1 MTTTNV
7 SQSPSLEDTLAHA
20 TKAVQERAAGCR
32 FVLHL
37 AGERSDY
44 VRFNHGRVRQS
55 GSVAQ
60 LDATLTVADGQRH
73 GTERLTLSGDS
84 SLDTERLQAATERL
98 RRDIA
103 SLDKDPFFLF
113 ADDDDQTPT
122 AKEVD
127 LDQSPSEDGEE
138 VVRAICSEANGLDF
152 VGILANGRV
161 ERAVSTSGGKRRLFA
176 REITHVDW
184 SIYAGEGAAPD
195 KAIKQSWAGAAFD
208 RPRFSALLNDARERL
223 PVLRRDEKR
232 VEPGA
237 YRAYLAPAA
246 VDEILSL
253 LAYGTFS
260 QRALQSK
267 TSALLRLQLG
277 EAQFDER
284 FHLVEDVAGG
294 TAPQFSQGGFD
305 RPAEVVLIDRGRFGN
320 GLTSPR
326 SAKEYG
332 LRHTGADA
340 SEIPVALRLDAGA
353 LDEDDA
359 LARLGTGVYVGN
371 LWYCNFS
378 DPQACRVTG
387 MTRFGT
393 FWVED
398 GTIVAPLAPMRFDA
412 SLYTLLGEALEDLTA
427 TNPLSVD
434 ADTYGQRST
443 SSKRVPGAL
452 VGAFPF
458 TL

>member
-1 MTTTNV
+1 MTTTEM
-7 SQSPSLEDTLAHA
+7 QKSPALEKTLADA
-20 TKAVQERAAGCR
+20 TKIVADSAAGHR

-60 LDATLTVADGQRH
+60 LDATLTVADGTRH
-73 GTERLTLSGDS
+73 GTAQLTLSRDP
-84 SLDTERLQAATERL
+84 DIDQERLKAATERL
-98 RRDIA
+98 RHDIA
-103 SLDKDPFFLF
+103 SLDEDPYFLF
-113 ADDDDQTPT
+113 ADDDEQPAT

-127 LDQSPSEDGEE
+127 LDQSDAVDGEE
-138 VVRAICSEANGLDF
+138 VVRALCQEADGLDF

-161 ERAVSTSGGKRRLFA
+161 ERAVATSGGKRRLFS

-184 SIYAGEGAAPD
+184 SVYAGEGAAPD
-195 KAIKQSWAGAAFD
+195 KAIKQSWAGPTFD
-208 RPRFSALLNDARERL
+208 RVRFAALLDDARRKL
-223 PVLRRDEKR
+223 PILRRQEKS

-277 EAQFDER
+277 EAQFSDR

-294 TAPQFSQGGFD
+294 TAPQFSKGGFD
-305 RPAEVVLIDRGRFGN
+305 RPAEVVLVDHGRFGN

-332 LRHTGADA
+332 LKHAGADA
-340 SEIPVALRLDAGA
+340 SEIPVALRLDAGT
-353 LDEDDA
+353 LDEKDA
-359 LARLGTGVYVGN
+359 LARLGTGIFVGN

-398 GTIVAPLAPMRFDA
+398 GEIVAPLSPMRFDA
-412 SLYTLLGEALEDLTA
+412 SLYSLFGDALEDLTS

-452 VGAFPF
+452 VSAFPF